1 MITEKVKAKIE
12 SMKEK
17 IEVPAIYHWDD
28 SKSFDEKRFCAEVI
42 LPLFE
47 EAGIECELENNT
59 YNAKLH
65 IDGIEI
71 TAEIHDSYSESIKF
85 INEMGEPYS
94 GNPEM
99 EKENRYYIKG
109 EKSLKKKTIIKNIL
123 KLVAQQKE
131 KDIEE
136 NSTDFIR
143 AFMKESIIDIQ
154 EKCIEILATKVI
166 VREMVQAGGYCAVN
180 IFPNQEDEYVSVKHD
195 TYFSFKLNG
204 DFRYLKIQESLQGK
218 DKVKLFV
225 MESMSFYSSIDK
237 ISKLI
242 KETYTEKLKVYTK
255 KNPKAME
262 FIVEHLK
269 INEDEK

>member
-47 EAGIECELENNT
+47 EAGIECRLEGSSYRIEL
-59 YNAKLH
+59 Y
-65 IDGIEI
+65 IDGIKVFSNI
-71 TAEIHDSYSESIKF
+71 RNCLSESIKF
-85 INEMGEPYS
+85 FNDLGQSYS

-109 EKSLKKKTIIKNIL
+109 KKSLKKKTIINNIL
-123 KLVAQQKE
+123 KLVETQRE
-131 KDIEE
+131 KDTKE
-136 NSTDFIR
+136 NSRDFII